1 MVDFSAYL
9 NFVSTDR
16 RETRLL
22 YTVTDVL
29 LSREAQTVER
39 QKPGNGKLEESHQP
53 EVERFPVL
61 TGIRK
66 YAFGEK
72 REHVLLAGRPGSGKS
87 TTLKQILL
95 EMTEA
100 ALTDDT
106 QPIPVLVQLKGD
118 RSIFDLISAEFRRA
132 KLKVT
137 AEQIDDWLLEDKLVL
152 LLDGINEIPSEDLRT
167 KLHEFRDNNRTTAM
181 IFTTRDLALGG
192 DFGIEKRLEMCPL
205 SEPQMREFVQK
216 YLPEHGEMLLGQ
228 ISDRLREVAETPL
241 LLKMLCDVYS
251 DPRLFQKV
259 GDLKSKGELFR
270 LFDQKYNNWKV
281 REGVKTSETFWQWNT
296 DLLQHLAFV
305 MLQGDGLTKP
315 RFTIDK
321 NEAERLIEKYLTG
334 RVENP
339 GDKAKDWLEDLVEHH
354 LLQVAADVRQIEFHH
369 QLFQEYYAAEGWLV
383 MLRDK
388 HSDVMDDQ
396 RLKHFYLNCLKWT
409 EAIAM
414 MLALLEDETQA
425 LRVVRLALE
434 VDLYM
439 GSRLAGEVK
448 LRFQEQ
454 TVGMVSALDVPEWLK
469 VELWGR
475 TGSKRALPTLLKFLR
490 SHDLR
495 IAQKAAAW
503 IGFIGDAVVVPEL
516 IQILESL
523 EKWVVEKNLHTSLL
537 HLGKEEFSGK
547 VLSHE
552 AAALEAEIIKVVANL
567 SPQDGQ
573 TKLCEYIKEPSSF
586 IDLFMQADI
595 IYTLAASCDPIFAEE
610 QALNVLEDCNTINSI
625 NKIHQLV
632 ELLSKLKSVKAPSV
646 LIKKLSLDESTQFS
660 DTVINYLGLFDSE
673 DAVEALV
680 ELIGSPISSIREKAA
695 NALIKNR
702 QTKAGDYLTRHLHKP
717 DWDIRWCASVVLG
730 EFGNDASLAML
741 SEGLVDE
748 NYRIRVT
755 AAKLLGNL
763 DPKLT
768 SSLLIS
774 ALDDSTYSVRRNAA
788 ISLAGFHRCEAI
800 PELLKALRHYYPTDV
815 LSSGKEVIFH
825 VTDNYPVKITGFTQ
839 EALSLLG
846 SHDAIN
852 DWLLERNFYS
862 KSREHIIYALGKF
875 DTREVQDTL
884 IESLRQ
890 GNKIAAIPLAKFGKK
905 EVIKDLIELLKNSHL
920 VSSTSKVTDP
930 LVALIEAGNCEMVPE
945 IISLLKDVE
954 RHVDDRGHEDYYFR
968 NRLAIVLMKI
978 RHAKMPQYIPDLL
991 KLLSTEV
998 GQQASWVIAAIQA
1011 NCQFYNY
1018 EIAQWKPK
1026 PLPPSPTDI
1035 LVKIDKTTQDTNRRT
1050 KQMADQPKND
1060 FSGAIFQ
1067 APVNFGDKNQGN
1079 FIGTQNNYAAP
1090 QATAAAQQL
1099 KTLLGKLRQKDPNAT
1114 DEQLFDMLLNGF
1126 ETMPQQNPQNWQRW
1140 QNIFSILFAGGVE
1153 ATKILVPVAGIPI
1166 EVFKRLYEIS
1176 QRHPKQLPG
1185 N

>member
-9 NFVSTDR
+9 NFVSIDR

-29 LSREAQTVER
+29 LSLEAQTVER
-39 QKPGNGKLEESHQP
+39 QKPGNGKLEESHQQ
-53 EVERFPVL
+53 VERFSVL
-61 TGIRK
+61 TGLRK
-66 YAFGEK
+66 YALDEK

-87 TTLKQILL
+87 TTLKQLLL
-95 EMTEA
+95 EIAEA

-167 KLHEFRDNNRTTAM
+167 KLQEFRDNNRTTAM

-205 SEPQMREFVQK
+205 SEPQMRKFVQK
-216 YLPEHGEMLLGQ
+216 YLPEHGEKLLGQ

-241 LLKMLCDVYS
+241 LLKMLCDVYL
-251 DPRLFQKV
+251 DPRLFEKV

-270 LFDQKYNNWKV
+270 LFDRGYDRFKGIVPVSADCRRFK
-281 REGVKTSETFWQWNT
+281 SEI
-296 DLLQHLAFV
+296 LRHLAFV
-305 MLQGDGLTKP
+305 MMQGNLEKLTEAWL
-315 RFTIDK
+315 TIERDR
-321 NEAERLIEKYLTG
+321 AEQAIEQLLTG
-334 RVENP
+334 RVDAP
-339 GDKAKDWLEDLVEHH
+339 GQRAKEWLEDLVEHH
-354 LLQVAADVRQIEFHH
+354 LLQVAADARKIEFHH
-369 QLFQEYYAAEGWLV
+369 QLFQEYYAAEALLV
-383 MLRDK
+383 MLQDK

-396 RLKHFYLNCLKWT
+396 RLQHFYLNCLKWT
-409 EAIAM
+409 EAISM
-414 MLALLEDETQA
+414 MLAFLEDETQA

-552 AAALEAEIIKVVANL
+552 AAALETEIIKVVANL
-567 SPQDGQ
+567 SPQDGK

-586 IDLFMQADI
+586 IDLFMQPDI
-595 IYTLAASCDPIFAEE
+595 IYILAASCDPIFAEE

-660 DTVINYLGLFDSE
+660 DIVINSLGLFDSE

-680 ELIGSPISSIREKAA
+680 ELIGSPISSIRKKAA

-788 ISLAGFHRCEAI
+788 ISLSRFNRCEAI

-815 LSSGKEVIFH
+815 LSFGTEVIFH

-846 SHDAIN
+846 NHDAIN
-852 DWLLERNFYS
+852 DWLLEGKFDSN
-862 KSREHIIYALGKF
+862 SREHITDALGNF
-875 DTREVQDTL
+875 NTREVQDTL

-890 GNKIAAIPLAKFGKK
+890 GNKIAAIPLAKFGEKGI
-905 EVIKDLIELLKNSHL
+905 IKDLIELLKNSHL

-954 RHVDDRGHEDYYFR
+954 RHVDDHGHEDYYFR

-998 GQQASWVIAAIQA
+998 GQQASWVIAAIQD

-1126 ETMPQQNPQNWQRW
+1126 ETMPQQNPQNWQCW
-1140 QNIFSILFAGGVE
+1140 QDIFSILFAGGVE
-1153 ATKILVPVAGIPI
+1153 ATKILVPVAGIPL
-1166 EVFKRLYEIS
+1166 EVLKRLYEIY

>member
-1 MVDFSAYL
+1 MIDFSAYL
-9 NFVSTDR
+9 NFVCTDR

-22 YTVTDVL
+22 YTVTDAL
-29 LSREAQTVER
+29 LSLEAQTVER
-39 QKPGNGKLEESHQP
+39 QKPGNGKLEESHQQ
-53 EVERFPVL
+53 VERFPVL
-61 TGIRK
+61 TGLRK
-66 YAFGEK
+66 YALDEK

-87 TTLKQILL
+87 TTLKQMLL

-167 KLHEFRDNNRTTAM
+167 KLQEFRDNNRTTPM
-181 IFTTRDLALGG
+181 IFTTRDLAVGG
-192 DFGIEKRLEMCPL
+192 DLGIEKRLEMCPL
-205 SEPQMREFVQK
+205 SELQMREFVQK
-216 YLPEHGEMLLGQ
+216 YLPEQGEMLLGQ
-228 ISDRLREVAETPL
+228 ISDRLREVADTPL

-251 DPRLFQKV
+251 DPRLFEKV

-270 LFDQKYNNWKV
+270 LFDQTYNNWKV
-281 REGVKTSETFWQWNT
+281 CEGVRTSEKFWKWNT
-296 DLLQHLAFV
+296 ELLQHLAFV

-321 NEAERLIEKYLTG
+321 NEAARLIEKYLTG

-354 LLQVAADVRQIEFHH
+354 LLQVAADARKIEFHH

-439 GSRLAGEVK
+439 GSRLAGTVRPDYQAKTIALIEK
-448 LRFQEQ
+448 LPHSIKISEELIVQLLGETGSEQ
-454 TVGMVSALDVPEWLK
+454 VISALLERLNDSSFDIQVIAAQALGKFASKQAALGLLQFIEKPRFGYSDDVFAAFDALGKIGNEQAISGLIRLLNNSDPTLQWSAANALGK
-469 VELWGR
+469 
-475 TGSKRALPTLLKFLR
+475 TGSRKAIPALLKLAE
-490 SHDLR
+490 DT
-495 IAQKAAAW
+495 
-503 IGFIGDAVVVPEL
+503 
-516 IQILESL
+516 ES
-523 EKWVVEKNLHTSLL
+523 
-537 HLGKEEFSGK
+537 
-547 VLSHE
+547 
-552 AAALEAEIIKVVANL
+552 
-567 SPQDGQ
+567 
-573 TKLCEYIKEPSSF
+573 SSRG
-586 IDLFMQADI
+586 
-595 IYTLAASCDPIFAEE
+595 S
-610 QALNVLEDCNTINSI
+610 
-625 NKIHQLV
+625 
-632 ELLSKLKSVKAPSV
+632 
-646 LIKKLSLDESTQFS
+646 
-660 DTVINYLGLFDSE
+660 
-673 DAVEALV
+673 AVEALGKLGSDQV
-680 ELIGSPISSIREKAA
+680 IQTSNNLLKDPKFYIRESAVQALCEIGSDQAIQVLINWSKDSNPSVRTNVAQALGKIASKQAVQVLINLLKDSNSHVRASAAHELGRILSEQSIPELTEALNYSDEYEPCDAA
-695 NALIKNR
+695 DAYENWR
-702 QTKAGDYLTRHLHKP
+702 QNNYAQV
-717 DWDIRWCASVVLG
+717 SVSIALG
-730 EFGNDASLAML
+730 EIGTEQAIAPLLQALKDSDSDIDTRICAAMGLGKLGGEQAIPLLLRALDDPDEYMVACAASTLGEIGSEETIEPLRQALKRSDYGSVL
-741 SEGLVDE
+741 SDTIVFALGEIVG
-748 NYRIRVT
+748 
-755 AAKLLGNL
+755 AKLL
-763 DPKLT
+763 
-768 SSLLIS
+768 
-774 ALDDSTYSVRRNAA
+774 A
-788 ISLAGFHRCEAI
+788 
-800 PELLKALRHYYPTDV
+800 ELWQWH
-815 LSSGKEVIFH
+815 
-825 VTDNYPVKITGFTQ
+825 
-839 EALSLLG
+839 
-846 SHDAIN
+846 
-852 DWLLERNFYS
+852 LEFPMY
-862 KSREHIIYALGKF
+862 K
-875 DTREVQDTL
+875 
-884 IESLRQ
+884 
-890 GNKIAAIPLAKFGKK
+890 
-905 EVIKDLIELLKNSHL
+905 
-920 VSSTSKVTDP
+920 
-930 LVALIEAGNCEMVPE
+930 
-945 IISLLKDVE
+945 
-954 RHVDDRGHEDYYFR
+954 
-968 NRLAIVLMKI
+968 
-978 RHAKMPQYIPDLL
+978 
-991 KLLSTEV
+991 
-998 GQQASWVIAAIQA
+998 QAIAAIQA

-1079 FIGTQNNYAAP
+1079 FIGTQNNYAAL

-1126 ETMPQQNPQNWQRW
+1126 KTMPQQNPQNWQHW
-1140 QNIFSILFAGGVE
+1140 QDIFSILFAGGVE

-1166 EVFKRLYEIS
+1166 EVLKRLYEIY
-1176 QRHPKQLPG
+1176 QRNPKQLPG